1 MTPRPDWPWP
11 PDVVFLDGAWP
22 PEIVLAMPHA
32 FDVRPM
38 TPAETQAYADEYQ
51 RDAIAAAESDAAMAA
66 NTKEYAK

>member
-1 MTPRPDWPWP
+1 VNRRPDWPWP
-11 PDVVFLDGAWP
+11 PEAFA
-22 PEIVLAMPHA
+22 LAFPHA

-66 NTKEYAK
+66 NMENHK